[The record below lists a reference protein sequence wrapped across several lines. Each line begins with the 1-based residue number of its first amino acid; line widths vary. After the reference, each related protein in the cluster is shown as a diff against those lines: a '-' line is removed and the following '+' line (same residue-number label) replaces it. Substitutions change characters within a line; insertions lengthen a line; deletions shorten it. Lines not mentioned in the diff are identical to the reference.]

1 MAKGNVNSAL
11 KLLTNNMENGI
22 LPVNRYTLSKLIQK
36 YPKGKTVSQDVL
48 LNGPL
53 QNIHPVKFQ
62 SIDEEVIRKAAIR
75 TKGGSGPSGMDA
87 DSWHRI
93 LASTNFGISSSD
105 LCNAFCKCSPKI
117 VY

>member
-1 MAKGNVNSAL
+1 MAKGNTNSAL

-22 LPVNRYTLSKLIQK
+22 LPLNKDTLSKLIQK
-36 YPKGKTVSQDVL
+36 HPKGKTASQDIL
-48 LNGPL
+48 LNDPL
-53 QNIHPVKFQ
+53 QNIHPVEFQ
-62 SIDEEVIRKAAIR
+62 SIDEEMIRKAAIR

-93 LASTNFGISSSD
+93 LASINFGISSSD
-105 LCNAFCKCSPKI
+105 LRKAFCKCSPKI